1 MVVKRKPDQT
11 QRAGQQT
18 LGLAEKDKAKLE
30 PRLRAGTLG
39 GLKEDLPL
47 LGDTVDGQKTAGV
60 VKKSATRSQG
70 DLAAKLATRLQ
81 ALRDVA
87 HLTGLPRDVQLA
99 MGVGKALRPGV
110 VRSVTSGADAMI
122 NAYAVHTD
130 AMRAAGVLPA
140 DLEEIA
146 ALRLSLLSADELQ
159 EDRKLTAK
167 EKTALRNQVQAR
179 VEEAIK
185 LIVAAA
191 TLALADDPERL
202 AMYRAQL
209 PASKAGA
216 KPVAKRPSPVA
227 PPASPGV

>member
-1 MVVKRKPDQT
+1 M
-11 QRAGQQT
+11 
-18 LGLAEKDKAKLE
+18 
-30 PRLRAGTLG
+30 LG
-39 GLKEDLPL
+39 GLGEDLPR

-60 VKKSATRSQG
+60 VKKAATRSQG
-70 DLAAKLATRLQ
+70 DLAARLAARLQ
-81 ALRDVA
+81 GMRDVA

-110 VRSVTSGADAMI
+110 VRSVTSGADMMI
-122 NAYAVHTD
+122 NAYAAHTD
-130 AMRAAGVLPA
+130 VMRAAGVLPA
-140 DLEEIA
+140 DIDEIA
-146 ALRLSLLSADELQ
+146 ALRLALLSADEAQ
-159 EDRKLTAK
+159 EERKLTAK

-191 TLALADDPERL
+191 TLALADDPERV

-216 KPVAKRPSPVA
+216 KPAT
-227 PPASPGV
+227 PAQS